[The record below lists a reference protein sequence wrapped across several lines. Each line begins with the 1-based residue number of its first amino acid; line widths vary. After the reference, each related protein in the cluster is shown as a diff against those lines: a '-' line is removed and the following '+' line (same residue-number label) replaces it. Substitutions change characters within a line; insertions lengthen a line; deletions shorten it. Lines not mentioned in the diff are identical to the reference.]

1 MLPNLISIIKNIV
14 SDENYRI
21 HPYYYVAINPQYL
34 KTISQKYENDEDF
47 ARFVICNEIHNNH
60 NTTHLQYIIVRPDA
74 LAYRISEERFFHKR
88 YIRASLKIIKNNPQY
103 SYLFTLTQKL
113 VKSYRKYFSYDI
125 ENLDYVFVN
134 RDFVNFYARS
144 RGSSFDDAEI
154 DLFLKLGFW
163 EENSPQEQYVLS
175 KNIFINTEK
184 LVEILRENE
193 THIDEELV
201 LQYIKFKPSLK
212 LLDRIMKQL
221 QTTWGGYDV

>member
-21 HPYYYVAINPQYL
+21 HPYYYVAVNPQYL
-34 KTISQKYENDEDF
+34 KDFAQKYENDEDF

-60 NTTHLQYIIVRPDA
+60 NTTHLQYIIAIPSA

-88 YIRASLKIIKNNPQY
+88 YIKANLKIIKNPEQY
-103 SYLFTLTQKL
+103 SYVFTITEKL

-125 ENLDYVFVN
+125 ENLDYILMN
-134 RDFVNFYARS
+134 TDFVKSFARS
-144 RGSSFDDAEI
+144 RGSSYDDAEI

-163 EENSPQEQYVLS
+163 EENSPQEQYIIS
-175 KNIFINTEK
+175 KNIIINPQK
-184 LVEILRENE
+184 LIEILKEE
-193 THIDEELV
+193 EKHIDEELV

-221 QTTWGGYDV
+221 QTT